1 MVMAM
6 LSWGLSWTNAKFLGQ
21 YTNPVTLMSWRFLLS
36 AISIVPIL
44 YFSENRFK
52 INRQDF
58 LYILANSL
66 FLVSYNFFYFRATQI
81 GLAGKGGVLVTTLN
95 PILTSII
102 INLFFNGLFSK
113 RILLGQLLGIT
124 GGIVILRVWELDLI
138 LVTKSGNLYFLLA
151 SFSWVFVTIIAS
163 RTNNNM
169 PFLSFSFWSFIVSF
183 FLSSLFTTPNE
194 IIAILGFDWFFWSN
208 LLVLSAGAMSFGT
221 SIYFLASK
229 RIGPKR
235 ASSFILLVPFSAMIF
250 ARVFLGE
257 PMTASTIIGGLIGV
271 TSVYLLNQ
279 DV

>member
-1 MVMAM
+1 MVMVM

-21 YTNPVTLMSWRFLLS
+21 YTNPVILMSRRFLLS

-102 INLFFNGLFSK
+102 VNLFFNGLFSK
-113 RILLGQLLGIT
+113 RILLGQFLGIT
-124 GGIVILRVWELDLI
+124 GGFVILRAWELDFILI
-138 LVTKSGNLYFLLA
+138 IKSGNLYFLLA

-163 RTNNNM
+163 RTNNNI

-183 FLSSLFTTPNE
+183 FFFFLPLANE
-194 IIAILGFDWFFWSN
+194 MIAILGFDWFF
-208 LLVLSAGAMSFGT
+208 GQ
-221 SIYFLASK
+221 IC
-229 RIGPKR
+229 
-235 ASSFILLVPFSAMIF
+235 
-250 ARVFLGE
+250 
-257 PMTASTIIGGLIGV
+257 
-271 TSVYLLNQ
+271 
-279 DV
+279 

>member
-1 MVMAM
+1 MTT
-6 LSWGLSWTNAKFLGQ
+6 WGLSWTNAKFLGQ

-113 RILLGQLLGIT
+113 RILLGQLLSIT
-124 GGIVILRVWELDLI
+124 GGFVILRAWELDLI
-138 LVTKSGNLYFLLA
+138 LVTKSRNLYFLLA
-151 SFSWVFVTIIAS
+151 SFSWVFVTINALK
-163 RTNNNM
+163 TNNNM
-169 PFLSFSFWSFIVSF
+169 SFIKLQ
-183 FLSSLFTTPNE
+183 FLELYC
-194 IIAILGFDWFFWSN
+194 
-208 LLVLSAGAMSFGT
+208 LVLF
-221 SIYFLASK
+221 
-229 RIGPKR
+229 
-235 ASSFILLVPFSAMIF
+235 
-250 ARVFLGE
+250 VFFFY
-257 PMTASTIIGGLIGV
+257 PAK
-271 TSVYLLNQ
+271 
-279 DV
+279 